1 MIHDL
6 DLTDSQRKAVEHLG
20 SPLLVEA
27 GPGSGKTEV
36 VIERVKFLT
45 QKGGFNPSE
54 ILCIT
59 FTVKAAEEMRNRL
72 EDDGIDTSQMTIMN
86 YHAFYHELLEKNK
99 SYTGLG
105 HSKIVSRAT
114 LLVWAL
120 ENIDNFKFND
130 EIDISQNSIS
140 SEIEAIIDG
149 MSTFRDSLLSHE
161 ELQQYIDK
169 KKSGTLSYRDADEVI
184 YVKKLENL
192 AEVYKKCEEF
202 KKRQDVMDFDDII
215 GFTYLLLTD
224 PTTKH
229 VVERLKRTYK
239 YVLIDEFQD
248 NNFAQFEIAKQL
260 VTDGNITAVGD
271 SDQSIYRFQG
281 AYPEI
286 FEDFN
291 KSFPNC
297 TEILLDVNFRSPPSV
312 VELSTELLK
321 QDPSRK
327 PKELRSHKTSSEKV
341 HVIGCN
347 VRHDQTEY
355 VKQNIQNLLD
365 DKKLKVSP
373 RDIAVLSRKQIHGK
387 DIAEGLTALGIPVNY
402 VGKSNTYSSPS
413 ARTLFAYLRIV
424 AEPSH
429 TGIQITKILRDHGI
443 TEINISK
450 INREANSRA
459 YGKTDGDY
467 VYEVLSDLASSDPHM
482 SDITQQDQIKELYK
496 KIQSVIEFSNGNSL
510 TRILFQ
516 IGRVETNIFA
526 SVFTD
531 SFENYIERSVLL
543 DIEANA
549 SELEYI
555 KSNAT
560 IKDFLSYI
568 EKLQNFDVETDQGV
582 GYNNSVQ
589 VSTIHQ
595 SKGKQFDYVFVIDAS
610 ATRMPMN
617 YTEKSYYVPRE
628 ISKGL
633 IPVEDSK
640 AYFINEERRLL
651 YVAMTRTK
659 TKLHVTYPT
668 HSDGGRNSNPSKF
681 LQPLKLEEN
690 PNINFSIFASA
701 FTAKTQTTTATS
713 LVDVLK
719 KEKRELAI
727 KNIHEGNYK
736 SVVNNLIELEK
747 ISVYEKTQS
756 TLEFNAEKF
765 LKTENDENID
775 KQLLGSAIPTINV
788 TNLRYS
794 NSAFNSYEQ
803 CPLAF
808 KFGRV
813 WNAQSSSVD
822 PFAKNN
828 HMYIGNVFHS
838 VVQRAA
844 DPNDLDS
851 KHDHAKLVEVLE
863 DEWDSREFLYSPK
876 KEEIHAFEMVKKL
889 LESYQDWSEKN
900 PNKVVGVELEF
911 NLKIG
916 GKLVKGYIDRLE
928 VTPDGKYH
936 VVDYKTGDPKT
947 VDAEND
953 TQLNLYAEA
962 CRRNCLNGIK
972 LKGITL
978 PEQAMLFYPKKDE
991 GHREYPYKVD
1001 TVKIDEIILQ
1011 LEETIKKVGA
1021 HEFPPKPGIA
1031 CNSCDFKTVCEF
1043 AAPIRKRT

>member
-1 MIHDL
+1 M
-6 DLTDSQRKAVEHLG
+6 G

-36 VIERVKFLT
+36 ITERVKFLT
-45 QKGGFNPSE
+45 KHGGFNPSE

-59 FTVKAAEEMRNRL
+59 FTVKAAEVMRNRL
-72 EDDGIDTSQMTIMN
+72 EDDGIDTSQMTILN

-105 HSKIVSRAT
+105 NAKIVSRVT

-120 ENIDNFKFND
+120 ENIDNFNFND

-140 SEIEAIIDG
+140 EEIEAIIDG
-149 MSTFRDSLLSHE
+149 ISTFRDSLLSSD
-161 ELQQYIDK
+161 ELQDYIDK
-169 KKSGTLSYRDADEVI
+169 KKSGALSYRDAYEVI

-192 AEVYKKCEEF
+192 AEVYRKCDEF

-215 GFTYLLLTD
+215 GLTYLLLTD

-229 VVERLKRTYK
+229 VVKELQRIYK

-281 AYPEI
+281 AYPQI
-286 FEDFN
+286 FDDFR
-291 KSFPNC
+291 KSFPDCN
-297 TEILLDVNFRSPPSV
+297 EILLDVNFRNPPSV
-312 VELSTELLK
+312 VELSTELLQ
-321 QDPSRK
+321 QDPSRT
-327 PKELRSHKTSSEKV
+327 PKELKSHKTSSEKV
-341 HVIGCN
+341 HIIGCN
-347 VRHDQTEY
+347 MRHDQTDY
-355 VKQNIQNLLD
+355 VKQNIQNLLN

-373 RDIAVLSRKQIHGK
+373 RDIAVLSRMQAHGK
-387 DIAEGLTALGIPVNY
+387 EIAEGLTALGIPVNY
-402 VGKSNTYSSPS
+402 VGKSNIYSSPS

-424 AEPSH
+424 TEPSH
-429 TGIQITKILRDHGI
+429 SGIQITKILRDHGI

-450 INREANSRA
+450 INREANNRA
-459 YGKTDGDY
+459 YEKTDGDY
-467 VYEVLSDLASSDPHM
+467 VLDVLSDLSSSDPHM
-482 SDITQQDQIKELYK
+482 SEITQQDQITELYK
-496 KIQSVIEFSNGNSL
+496 KIKSMIEFSNGNNL
-510 TRILFQ
+510 TRILFH
-516 IGRVETNIFA
+516 IGRVETDIFA
-526 SVFTD
+526 NVFTD
-531 SFENYIERSVLL
+531 SFENYVERSVLL

-560 IKDFLSYI
+560 VKDFLSYI
-568 EKLQNFDVETDQGV
+568 EKLENFDVETDQGV

-595 SKGKQFDYVFVIDAS
+595 SKGKQFDYVFVIDVS
-610 ATRMPMN
+610 PRRLPMD
-617 YTEKSYYVPRE
+617 YTEKSYYVPPE

-633 IPVEDSK
+633 IPAEDPK

-668 HSDGGRNSNPSKF
+668 HQKGGHNSMPSKF
-681 LQPLKLEEN
+681 LTPLNIEKN
-690 PNINFSIFASA
+690 PNIDFEIFTSA
-701 FTAKTQTTTATS
+701 FTATTGTATATS
-713 LVDVLK
+713 PVDVLK

-727 KNIHEGNYK
+727 KNIREGNYK
-736 SVVNNLIELEK
+736 SVLDNLIDLEK
-747 ISVYEKTQS
+747 ISVYEETQS
-756 TLEFNAEKF
+756 TDGFEAEKF
-765 LKTENDENID
+765 LEVKSDDVVD
-775 KQLLGSAIPTINV
+775 KQLAGGTIPTINV

-794 NSAFNSYEQ
+794 YNAFNTYEG

-808 KFGRV
+808 KFARV
-813 WNAQSSSVD
+813 WKAQSSSVD

-828 HMYIGNVFHS
+828 HVYIGTVFHT

-844 DPNDLDS
+844 DPNDLDG

-863 DEWDSREFLYSPK
+863 DEWDTKQFLYSPK
-876 KEEIHAFEMVKKL
+876 KEEGRAIETVKEL
-889 LESYQDWSEKN
+889 LEVYQEWSEKN
-900 PNKVVGVELEF
+900 PNKVIGVEVEF
-911 NLKIG
+911 NITIG

-928 VTPDGKYH
+928 VTPEGKYH
-936 VVDYKTGDPKT
+936 VVDYKTGDPST

-962 CRRNCLNGIK
+962 CKRNCLKGIT
-972 LKGITL
+972 LKGNTL
-978 PEQAMLFYPKKDE
+978 PEQAMLFFPKKDK

-1001 TVKIDEIILQ
+1001 TGKVDEVILH
-1011 LEETIKKVGA
+1011 LEETIKKVNA

-1031 CNSCDFKTVCEF
+1031 CNYCDFKTVCEF
-1043 AAPIRKRT
+1043 AAPVNIKKRR

>member
-1 MIHDL
+1 
-6 DLTDSQRKAVEHLG
+6 LG

-36 VIERVKFLT
+36 IIERVKFLT
-45 QKGGFNPSE
+45 KHGGFNPSE

-72 EDDGIDTSQMTIMN
+72 EDEGIDTSQMTILN

-105 HSKIVSRAT
+105 NAKIVSRAT

-120 ENIDNFKFND
+120 ENIDNFNFND
-130 EIDISQNSIS
+130 EIDISQNNIS
-140 SEIEAIIDG
+140 LEMEAIIDG
-149 MSTFRDSLLSHE
+149 ISTFKDSLLSPD
-161 ELQQYIDK
+161 ELQDYIDK
-169 KKSGTLSYRDADEVI
+169 KKSGTLSYKDADEVI
-184 YVKKLENL
+184 YVKRLENL
-192 AEVYKKCEEF
+192 AEVYKKCEKF
-202 KKRQDVMDFDDII
+202 KKKQDVMDFDDIV
-215 GFTYLLLTD
+215 GLTYLLLTD

-229 VVERLKRTYK
+229 VVEGLQRTYK
-239 YVLIDEFQD
+239 YVLVDEFQD

-260 VTDGNITAVGD
+260 VTNGNITVVGD

-281 AYPEI
+281 AYPQI
-286 FEDFN
+286 FDDFR
-291 KSFPNC
+291 KSFPDCN
-297 TEILLDVNFRSPPSV
+297 EILLDVNFRSPPSV
-312 VELSTELLK
+312 VELSTELLW

-327 PKELRSHKTSSEKV
+327 PKELKPYKTSSEKV
-341 HVIGCN
+341 HIIGCN
-347 VRHDQTEY
+347 VRHDQTDY
-355 VKQNIQNLLD
+355 VKQNIQNLLN

-373 RDIAVLSRKQIHGK
+373 KDIAVLSRKQIHGK
-387 DIAEGLTALGIPVNY
+387 EIAEGLTALGIPVNY
-402 VGKSNTYSSPS
+402 VGKSNIHSSPS

-429 TGIQITKILRDHGI
+429 SGIQITKILRDHGI

-450 INREANSRA
+450 INREANTRA
-459 YGKTDGDY
+459 YKKTDGDY
-467 VYEVLSDLASSDPHM
+467 VYDVLSDLGNSDPHM
-482 SDITQQDQIKELYK
+482 SEITQQDQIAELYK
-496 KIQSVIEFSNGNSL
+496 KIKSIIEFSNGNNL
-510 TRILFQ
+510 TRILFH

-526 SVFTD
+526 NVFTD

-568 EKLQNFDVETDQGV
+568 EKLENFDVETDQGV
-582 GYNNSVQ
+582 GYDNSVQ

-595 SKGKQFDYVFVIDAS
+595 SKGKQFDYVFVIDVS
-610 ATRMPMN
+610 PRRLPMD

-633 IPVEDSK
+633 MPVEDSK
-640 AYFINEERRLL
+640 AYFINEERRVL

-668 HSDGGRNSNPSKF
+668 HSDKGRNSKPSTF
-681 LQPLKLEEN
+681 LQPLKLEKN
-690 PNINFSIFASA
+690 PNIDFKLFSST
-701 FTAKTQTTTATS
+701 FTATTGTTTATS
-713 LVDVLK
+713 PVDVLK

-727 KNIHEGNYK
+727 KNIQEGNYK
-736 SVVNNLIELEK
+736 SVLDNLIDLEK

-756 TLEFNAEKF
+756 TDGYDTEKF
-765 LKTENDENID
+765 LKIENDDTVD
-775 KQLLGSAIPTINV
+775 KQLAGSAIPTINV

-794 NSAFNSYEQ
+794 NTAFDNYEY

-808 KFGRV
+808 KFSRV
-813 WNAQSSSVD
+813 WNAQSSSTD
-822 PFAKNN
+822 PFAKTN
-828 HMYIGNVFHS
+828 HMYIGTVFHS

-844 DPNDLDS
+844 DPNDLNG

-863 DEWDSREFLYSPK
+863 DEWEPRKFLYSPK
-876 KEEIHAFEMVKKL
+876 KEESHAFETVKKL
-889 LESYQDWSEKN
+889 LETYQEWSEKN

-911 NLKIG
+911 NLTIE

-928 VTPDGKYH
+928 ITPEGKYH
-936 VVDYKTGDPKT
+936 VVDYKTGDPTT

-962 CRRNCLNGIK
+962 CKRNCLKEITLEGN
-972 LKGITL
+972 TL

-1001 TVKIDEIILQ
+1001 AVKVDGIILQ
-1011 LEETIKKVGA
+1011 LGETIKKVNA
-1021 HEFPPKPGIA
+1021 HEFPPNPGFS
-1031 CNSCDFKTVCEF
+1031 CNNCNFKTVCEF
-1043 AAPIRKRT
+1043 AAPVKPKLKRR

>member
-1 MIHDL
+1 
-6 DLTDSQRKAVEHLG
+6 LG

-36 VIERVKFLT
+36 ITERVKFLT
-45 QKGGFNPSE
+45 KHGGFNPSE

-59 FTVKAAEEMRNRL
+59 FTVKAAEVMRNRL
-72 EDDGIDTSQMTIMN
+72 EDDGIDTSQMTILN
-86 YHAFYHELLEKNK
+86 YHAFYRELLEKNK

-105 HSKIVSRAT
+105 NAKIVSRAT

-120 ENIDNFKFND
+120 ENIDNFNFND

-140 SEIEAIIDG
+140 EEIEAIIDG
-149 MSTFRDSLLSHE
+149 ISTFRDSLLSSD
-161 ELQQYIDK
+161 ELQDYIDK
-169 KKSGTLSYRDADEVI
+169 KKSGALSYRDAYEVI

-192 AEVYKKCEEF
+192 AEVYRKCDEF

-215 GFTYLLLTD
+215 GLTYLLLTD

-229 VVERLKRTYK
+229 VVKELQRIYK

-281 AYPEI
+281 AYPQI
-286 FEDFN
+286 FDDFR
-291 KSFPNC
+291 KSFPDCN
-297 TEILLDVNFRSPPSV
+297 EILLDVNFRNPPSV
-312 VELSTELLK
+312 VELSTELLQ
-321 QDPSRK
+321 QDPSRT
-327 PKELRSHKTSSEKV
+327 PKELKSHKTSSEKV
-341 HVIGCN
+341 HIIGCN
-347 VRHDQTEY
+347 MRHDQTDY
-355 VKQNIQNLLD
+355 VKQNIQNLLN

-373 RDIAVLSRKQIHGK
+373 RDIAVLSRMQAHGK
-387 DIAEGLTALGIPVNY
+387 EIAEGLTALGIPVNY
-402 VGKSNTYSSPS
+402 VGKSNIYSSPS

-424 AEPSH
+424 TEPSH
-429 TGIQITKILRDHGI
+429 SGIQITKILRDHGI

-450 INREANSRA
+450 INREANNRA
-459 YGKTDGDY
+459 YEKTDGDY
-467 VYEVLSDLASSDPHM
+467 VLDVLSDLSSSDPHM
-482 SDITQQDQIKELYK
+482 SEITQQDQITELYK
-496 KIQSVIEFSNGNSL
+496 KIKSMIEFSNGNNL
-510 TRILFQ
+510 TRILFH
-516 IGRVETNIFA
+516 IGRVETDIFA
-526 SVFTD
+526 NVFTD
-531 SFENYIERSVLL
+531 SFENYVERSVLL

-560 IKDFLSYI
+560 VKDFLSYI
-568 EKLQNFDVETDQGV
+568 EKLENFDMETDQGV

-595 SKGKQFDYVFVIDAS
+595 SKGKQFDYVFVIDVS
-610 ATRMPMN
+610 PRRLPMD
-617 YTEKSYYVPRE
+617 YTEKSYYVPPE

-633 IPVEDSK
+633 IPAEDPK

-668 HSDGGRNSNPSKF
+668 HQKGGHNSMPSKF
-681 LQPLKLEEN
+681 LTPLNIEKN
-690 PNINFSIFASA
+690 PNIDFEIFTSA
-701 FTAKTQTTTATS
+701 FTATTGTATATS
-713 LVDVLK
+713 PVDVLK

-727 KNIHEGNYK
+727 KNIREGNYK
-736 SVVNNLIELEK
+736 SVLDNLIDLEK
-747 ISVYEKTQS
+747 ISVYEETQS
-756 TLEFNAEKF
+756 TDGFEAEKF
-765 LKTENDENID
+765 LEVKSDDVVD
-775 KQLLGSAIPTINV
+775 KQLAGGTIPTINV

-794 NSAFNSYEQ
+794 YNAFNTYEG

-808 KFGRV
+808 KFARV
-813 WNAQSSSVD
+813 WKAQSSSVD

-828 HMYIGNVFHS
+828 HMYIGTVFHT

-844 DPNDLDS
+844 DPNDLDG
-851 KHDHAKLVEVLE
+851 KHDHAKLVKVLE
-863 DEWDSREFLYSPK
+863 DEWDTRQFLYSPK
-876 KEEIHAFEMVKKL
+876 KEEGRAIETVKEL
-889 LESYQDWSEKN
+889 LEVYQEWSEKN
-900 PNKVVGVELEF
+900 PNKVIGVEVEF
-911 NLKIG
+911 NITIG

-928 VTPDGKYH
+928 VTPEGKYH
-936 VVDYKTGDPKT
+936 VVDYKTGDPST

-962 CRRNCLNGIK
+962 CKRNCLKGIT
-972 LKGITL
+972 LKGNTL
-978 PEQAMLFYPKKDE
+978 PEQAMLFFPKKDE

-1001 TVKIDEIILQ
+1001 TGKVDEVILH
-1011 LEETIKKVGA
+1011 LEETIKKVNA

-1031 CNSCDFKTVCEF
+1031 CNYCDFKTVCEF
-1043 AAPIRKRT
+1043 AAPVNIKKRR

>member
-1 MIHDL
+1 
-6 DLTDSQRKAVEHLG
+6 
-20 SPLLVEA
+20 
-27 GPGSGKTEV
+27 
-36 VIERVKFLT
+36 
-45 QKGGFNPSE
+45 
-54 ILCIT
+54 
-59 FTVKAAEEMRNRL
+59 
-72 EDDGIDTSQMTIMN
+72 
-86 YHAFYHELLEKNK
+86 
-99 SYTGLG
+99 
-105 HSKIVSRAT
+105 
-114 LLVWAL
+114 
-120 ENIDNFKFND
+120 
-130 EIDISQNSIS
+130 
-140 SEIEAIIDG
+140 
-149 MSTFRDSLLSHE
+149 
-161 ELQQYIDK
+161 
-169 KKSGTLSYRDADEVI
+169 
-184 YVKKLENL
+184 
-192 AEVYKKCEEF
+192 
-202 KKRQDVMDFDDII
+202 
-215 GFTYLLLTD
+215 
-224 PTTKH
+224 
-229 VVERLKRTYK
+229 
-239 YVLIDEFQD
+239 
-248 NNFAQFEIAKQL
+248 
-260 VTDGNITAVGD
+260 
-271 SDQSIYRFQG
+271 
-281 AYPEI
+281 
-286 FEDFN
+286 
-291 KSFPNC
+291 
-297 TEILLDVNFRSPPSV
+297 
-312 VELSTELLK
+312 
-321 QDPSRK
+321 
-327 PKELRSHKTSSEKV
+327 
-341 HVIGCN
+341 
-347 VRHDQTEY
+347 
-355 VKQNIQNLLD
+355 
-365 DKKLKVSP
+365 
-373 RDIAVLSRKQIHGK
+373 
-387 DIAEGLTALGIPVNY
+387 
-402 VGKSNTYSSPS
+402 
-413 ARTLFAYLRIV
+413 
-424 AEPSH
+424 
-429 TGIQITKILRDHGI
+429 
-443 TEINISK
+443 
-450 INREANSRA
+450 
-459 YGKTDGDY
+459 
-467 VYEVLSDLASSDPHM
+467 
-482 SDITQQDQIKELYK
+482 
-496 KIQSVIEFSNGNSL
+496 
-510 TRILFQ
+510 
-516 IGRVETNIFA
+516 
-526 SVFTD
+526 
-531 SFENYIERSVLL
+531 
-543 DIEANA
+543 
-549 SELEYI
+549 
-555 KSNAT
+555 
-560 IKDFLSYI
+560 
-568 EKLQNFDVETDQGV
+568 
-582 GYNNSVQ
+582 
-589 VSTIHQ
+589 
-595 SKGKQFDYVFVIDAS
+595 
-610 ATRMPMN
+610 MN

-736 SVVNNLIELEK
+736 SVINNLIELEK

-756 TLEFNAEKF
+756 TLEFNVEKF

-775 KQLLGSAIPTINV
+775 KQLLGSVIPTINV

-794 NSAFNSYEQ
+794 NSAFKSYEQ

-808 KFGRV
+808 KFERV
-813 WNAQSSSVD
+813 WNAKSSSVD

-828 HMYIGNVFHS
+828 HMYIGTVFHS

-844 DPNDLDS
+844 DPNDLDG

-916 GKLVKGYIDRLE
+916 DKLVKGYIDRLE

-1011 LEETIKKVGA
+1011 LEETVKKVDA